1 MKVQTLPIRE
11 GNQLIS
17 FCGIFIPQNIYSIPC
32 QWMTLNAT
40 QWAKIIAAVVLNVNS
55 SLGKHRIDL
64 IQVFNRLGVNQ
75 KESLIPFLCVT

>member
-1 MKVQTLPIRE
+1 
-11 GNQLIS
+11 
-17 FCGIFIPQNIYSIPC
+17 
-32 QWMTLNAT
+32 MTLNAT
-40 QWAKIIAAVVLNVNS
+40 QGAKTIAAVVLYVNS